1 MAQIELLKVIAG
13 NTLTLDLQ
21 VLDRNKEPV
30 TDLVGATGVFQI
42 REECRSDLVIES
54 TAYIDPATASVQ
66 ITVPKEETA
75 PLLPTGDMRK
85 FYKYG
90 ARIEYSDGS
99 TRTILMGRLMVTCGV
114 VE

>member
-1 MAQIELLKVIAG
+1 MAQVELLKVIAG

-42 REECRSDLVIES
+42 REECGSELVIQSIAE
-54 TAYIDPATASVQ
+54 IDPPTASVQ
-66 ITVPKEETA
+66 ITVPKEQTT
-75 PLLPTGDMRK
+75 PLLPDGVIRK

-90 ARIEYSDGS
+90 TRIEYSDGS